1 MRLGVLPNVQFQC
14 RADPLSRV
22 DFGSRERQKEFFRK
36 ARDFAGSWK
45 DLYVQVSKMG
55 SSTISRRKLK
65 RWKLAHAMPT
75 TDAIVA
81 ICRFTGDEF
90 RTLGLTF
97 KERSWGQRK
106 GGNSKVA
113 SYGCNLTLQDRMIGG
128 KLTGRSN
135 SIDHLK
141 AVGLIGAA
149 RAAKSPKNPNRQV
162 LSRGGVRFCNQ
173 LEKDTMDELVRQG
186 MRVEYEP
193 VIHLGTR
200 WIFPDFRVDTTYIEC
215 TEHSKV
221 NEKGPAL
228 RERFQLLKT
237 HVPFAKG
244 IVVTTP
250 ELVLRYRRY
259 LRFETEVVTVR
270 DLRRVMKD

>member
-1 MRLGVLPNVQFQC
+1 
-14 RADPLSRV
+14 
-22 DFGSRERQKEFFRK
+22 
-36 ARDFAGSWK
+36 
-45 DLYVQVSKMG
+45 
-55 SSTISRRKLK
+55 
-65 RWKLAHAMPT
+65 MPT